1 MHIFMD
7 TQRLFK
13 LKVNVSIYVCLST
26 NSRLMSI
33 PLIDISYLRNLKTP
47 HILKIFSIGSST
59 EDTIT
64 SKYSEVRK

>member
-1 MHIFMD
+1 MD
-7 TQRLFK
+7 THRLFR

-26 NSRLMSI
+26 NSCLMSI
-33 PLIDISYLRNLKTP
+33 PLIETSYLKNLKTP
-47 HILKIFSIGSST
+47 HILKIFSAGSST